1 MRRSR
6 QAVFSLL
13 VATVVVAA
21 DAVWAADDA
30 RLERLKKEVTAEIE
44 ELADLSQQMNDVVF
58 SFAELGFGRAPP
70 GAAEVLLRPDEVPQ
84 LPGAARDHLSD
95 APEALG
101 GEAQRVS
108 SDPDY
113 PR

>member
-6 QAVFSLL
+6 QVVFSLL

-30 RLERLKKEVTAEIE
+30 RLERLKKEVAAEIE

-58 SFAELGFGRAPP
+58 SFAELGFQEVETSRYLTGILRKNGFVVREAPP
-70 GAAEVLLRPDEVPQ
+70 STSCGAAAIR
-84 LPGAARDHLSD
+84 AA
-95 APEALG
+95 G
-101 GEAQRVS
+101 
-108 SDPDY
+108 
-113 PR
+113 